1 MSQLLRSTGA
11 ILCCL
16 ALAGCMDLLRRQPV
30 VTTVEPD
37 WRDGNPAERRDVQQV
52 EKTPS
57 RVEEVRPPV
66 QMEQLVPP
74 KSSRQR
80 TKRIEKVNKY
90 ALWCVENDLWKEA
103 QLHLERALVQDSLAA
118 SIRNN
123 LGIIYERLGRQQDA
137 ALEYAKAQ
145 MLNSQKEAYRINL
158 KRLENW
164 QQDATSDSTRSDEE
178 VDQIDLF
185 TDPRRPPQPYGPT
198 GG

>member
-1 MSQLLRSTGA
+1 
-11 ILCCL
+11 
-16 ALAGCMDLLRRQPV
+16 MDLLRRQPV
-30 VTTVEPD
+30 ATTVEPD
-37 WRDGNPAERRDVQQV
+37 WRDGNPAEQRDVQQV
-52 EKTPS
+52 ETTPS

-74 KSSRQR
+74 KTSRQR

-103 QLHLERALVQDSLAA
+103 QLHLERALVQDSLSA

-123 LGIIYERLGRQQDA
+123 LGIVYERLGRQQDA

-145 MLNSQKEAYRINL
+145 MLNSEKEAYRINL

-164 QQDATSDSTRSDEE
+164 QQDATSDSMRSDEE

>member
-1 MSQLLRSTGA
+1 
-11 ILCCL
+11 
-16 ALAGCMDLLRRQPV
+16 MDLLRRQPV
-30 VTTVEPD
+30 ATTVEPD
-37 WRDGNPAERRDVQQV
+37 WRDGNLAEQRDVQQV
-52 EKTPS
+52 ETTPS

-74 KSSRQR
+74 KTSRQR

-103 QLHLERALVQDSLAA
+103 QLHLERALVQDSLSA

-123 LGIIYERLGRQQDA
+123 LGIVYERLGRQQDA

-145 MLNSQKEAYRINL
+145 MLNSEKEAYRINL

-164 QQDATSDSTRSDEE
+164 QQDATSDSMRSDEE

-185 TDPRRPPQPYGPT
+185 TDPRRPPQSYGPT

>member
-1 MSQLLRSTGA
+1 MNQLLRSTGA

-30 VTTVEPD
+30 ATTVEPD
-37 WRDGNPAERRDVQQV
+37 WRDGNLAEQRDVQQV
-52 EKTPS
+52 ETTPS

-74 KSSRQR
+74 KTSRQR

-103 QLHLERALVQDSLAA
+103 QLHLERALVQDSLSA

-123 LGIIYERLGRQQDA
+123 LGIVYERLGRQQDA

-145 MLNSQKEAYRINL
+145 MLNSEKEAYRINL

-164 QQDATSDSTRSDEE
+164 QQDATSDSMRSDEE

-185 TDPRRPPQPYGPT
+185 TDPRRPPQSYGPT